1 MVPMVVLGE
10 LRGQE
15 VTKSGATCD
24 EDTVRMTMYIC
35 MWCIY
40 VHNDP
45 NSRSHYGLEKNDLDG
60 KLATEG
66 GSGTT
71 LTVAHVDA
79 HALHDTDQQTE
90 AINTPVLPSSKARRE
105 YAAHLWWRQKTP

>member
-1 MVPMVVLGE
+1 MCVCE
-10 LRGQE
+10 NN
-15 VTKSGATCD
+15 K
-24 EDTVRMTMYIC
+24 
-35 MWCIY
+35 
-40 VHNDP
+40 HNDP
-45 NSRSHYGLEKNDLDG
+45 NSCSHYGLEKNDLDG